1 MLYECHRRYSQQP
14 TQQKYKQR
22 QADLL
27 SFLGRE
33 SSHIEGRCYKMHG
46 RKFNVLNIIHV
57 AALLASCSV
66 IEVQADN
73 FLRSNPGSTNI
84 KRADTSDLISSKTIP
99 TNGSTPPGEIH
110 RYMVKYKPNSMEY
123 KTRLSNARR
132 KMTASRRSLKVSGA
146 DTMFIPQDDIE
157 VMNFESEAEVM
168 EWRNKPDV
176 EVVVRGQ

>member
-1 MLYECHRRYSQQP
+1 
-14 TQQKYKQR
+14 
-22 QADLL
+22 
-27 SFLGRE
+27 
-33 SSHIEGRCYKMHG
+33 MHG
-46 RKFNVLNIIHV
+46 RKCNVLTIIHV

-66 IEVQADN
+66 IKVQADN

-84 KRADTSDLISSKTIP
+84 KRAARADTSDLISSKMIP

-110 RYMVKYKPNSMEY
+110 RYMVKYKPNSTEY